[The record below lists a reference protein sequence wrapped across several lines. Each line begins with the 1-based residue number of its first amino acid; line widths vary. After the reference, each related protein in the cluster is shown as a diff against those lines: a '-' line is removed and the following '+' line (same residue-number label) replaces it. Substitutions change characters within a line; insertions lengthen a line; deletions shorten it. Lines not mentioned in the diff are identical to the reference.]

1 MPVAY
6 HMVNY
11 RLFETISPDLSGKTF
26 ESLCREAL
34 DTKDQ
39 NSTALWARAPDRLYD
54 LADVGKRQIFLNK
67 AADLSSAVAGE
78 MCLVQTS
85 GLQALLE
92 LQASKVQLS
101 NLTLAEIY
109 TLNEKAAP
117 NGTQFVRG
125 MAYWMAIGNHLFFVK
140 TQSMTPDLIHA
151 YFDWLFKTRSSVMN
165 QSSSFNLQAEFDKS
179 QMSGD
184 IGEIRSLRVTG
195 RSAPQMTVSATFN
208 TEDTKTV
215 DTARIVRAGQY
226 VFEQARTVTEALFGK
241 AKADALVESLG
252 PDEYLAVDAAVK
264 VRGRRTV
271 QSRAKFKEIAN
282 ELADMTEAKVRVE
295 GQDGKVSDDDA
306 ILRTR
311 MPFDLSHEG
320 SNLLDFDNV
329 TDQMQTVYS
338 RFVLDR
344 KIVA

>member
-11 RLFETISPDLSGKTF
+11 RLFETISPSLAGKTF

-34 DTKDQ
+34 DTKDLT
-39 NSTALWARAPDRLYD
+39 STTLWERAPDRLYD
-54 LADVGKRQIFLNK
+54 LADAGKRQILLNK

-78 MCLVQTS
+78 MCLVQTK

-92 LQASKVQLS
+92 MQASKVQLS

-109 TLNEKAAP
+109 TLNEKLAP
-117 NGTQFVRG
+117 TGTQFVRG
-125 MAYWMAIGNHLFFVK
+125 MVYWMALGNHLFFVK

-151 YFDWLFKTRSSVMN
+151 YFDWLFKTGSPVMN
-165 QSSSFNLQAEFDKS
+165 HSSSFILQAEFDKS

-184 IGEIRSLRVTG
+184 IGEIRSLRVSG
-195 RSAPQMTVSATFN
+195 KSAPQMTVSATFN
-208 TEDTKTV
+208 TDESKTV
-215 DTARIVRAGQY
+215 ETARVVRAGQY
-226 VFEQARTVTEALFGK
+226 VFEQARSITEALFGK
-241 AKADALVESLG
+241 AKADALVNSLG
-252 PDEYLAVDAAVK
+252 PDEYLAVDAAIK
-264 VRGRRTV
+264 VRGKRTV
-271 QSRAKFKEIAN
+271 QSRAKMKEIAN
-282 ELADMTEAKVRVE
+282 DLADMTEGRVQVE
-295 GQDGKVSDDDA
+295 GKDGKVSDDDA

-329 TDQMQTVYS
+329 TDQMQQVYS